1 MEKKFFMIVLAAMMA
16 MAAFTACGDDDAS
29 RTMSGGEMLKNIS
42 MVIADQA
49 DAEKLYQAEEDAPN
63 MILVAD
69 SKEAAHKLCERLIAD
84 TWDGKPRTVELPD
97 DCGIISLA
105 PAADESIFCTVSFTG
120 LKSCD
125 YPAFSLIIAPKEYLD
140 GDNPSHYH
148 EKREPIRV
156 WRCGDCDW
164 WTSAAKPI
172 GNKCGRC
179 GSKNI
184 IEPKRQ
190 R

>member
-1 MEKKFFMIVLAAMMA
+1 MYMEKKFFMIVFAAMMA

-42 MVIADQA
+42 MVIVDQA
-49 DAEKLYQAEEDAPN
+49 DAEKLYQAEENAPN
-63 MILVAD
+63 MILV
-69 SKEAAHKLCERLIAD
+69 AD

-125 YPAFSLIIAPKEYLD
+125 YPVLSLIIAPKEYLD

-148 EKREPIRV
+148 EMREPIRV

-164 WTSAAKPI
+164 WTSAARPI

>member
-1 MEKKFFMIVLAAMMA
+1 MEKKFFMIVFAAMMA

-29 RTMSGGEMLKNIS
+29 RTMSG
-42 MVIADQA
+42 
-49 DAEKLYQAEEDAPN
+49 
-63 MILVAD
+63 
-69 SKEAAHKLCERLIAD
+69 
-84 TWDGKPRTVELPD
+84 GKPRTVELPD

-125 YPAFSLIIAPKEYLD
+125 YPVLSLIIAPKEYLD

-148 EKREPIRV
+148 EMREPIRV

-164 WTSAAKPI
+164 WTSAARPI

>member
-1 MEKKFFMIVLAAMMA
+1 MIVFAAMMA
-16 MAAFTACGDDDAS
+16 MAAFTACGDDNAS
-29 RTMSGGEMLKNIS
+29 RTMLGGEMLKNIS

-84 TWDGKPRTVELPD
+84 TWDGKPRTVQLPD
-97 DCGIISLA
+97 GCGIISLA

-125 YPAFSLIIAPKEYLD
+125 YPVFSLTIAPKEYLD
-140 GDNPSHYH
+140 GDNPAITMNSANRY
-148 EKREPIRV
+148 V
-156 WRCGDCDW
+156 YGDVAIAVGGPMPVCP
-164 WTSAAKPI
+164 SAINAVVAEARILSNLRDKD
-172 GNKCGRC
+172 K
-179 GSKNI
+179 
-184 IEPKRQ
+184 
-190 R
+190 

>member
-1 MEKKFFMIVLAAMMA
+1 M
-16 MAAFTACGDDDAS
+16 
-29 RTMSGGEMLKNIS
+29 
-42 MVIADQA
+42 
-49 DAEKLYQAEEDAPN
+49 
-63 MILVAD
+63 
-69 SKEAAHKLCERLIAD
+69 
-84 TWDGKPRTVELPD
+84 
-97 DCGIISLA
+97 
-105 PAADESIFCTVSFTG
+105 FTG
-120 LKSCD
+120 LLRTMILYILIIAGVRLMGKRQVGELEPSELVL
-125 YPAFSLIIAPKEYLD
+125 SLIIAPKEYLD

-148 EKREPIRV
+148 EMREPIRV

-164 WTSAAKPI
+164 WTSAARPI

>member
-1 MEKKFFMIVLAAMMA
+1 MEKKFFMIVFAAMMA

-42 MVIADQA
+42 MVIADQT
-49 DAEKLYQAEEDAPN
+49 DAEKLYQTEEDAPN

-84 TWDGKPRTVELPD
+84 TWDGKPRTVKLPD

-105 PAADESIFCTVSFTG
+105 PAADESIFCTISFTG

-125 YPAFSLIIAPKEYLD
+125 YPVFSLIIVSEEYLQD
-140 GDNPSHYH
+140 ENFPIYH
-148 EKREPIRV
+148 EQRKPILWV
-156 WRCGDCDW
+156 CNDCGW
-164 WTSAAKPI
+164 WTDNALDK
-172 GNKCGRC
+172 KVCKRC
-179 GSKNI
+179 GSTNGRK
-184 IEPKRQ
+184 PGHR
-190 R
+190 